1 MQQVM
6 PALNKSD
13 EANLLLLALECS
25 TQADGWSQ
33 FLTFVEITLGCR
45 SFLSEFDLNGR
56 ATSLFVGHRPGHE
69 LSDLLAQIETEG
81 GRNVF
86 EFLLSE
92 ASLHYPYCKVS
103 LDKLNRKPQ
112 SANKIDGQIA
122 VREAKLKEN
131 DGSDDLMR
139 NAPGLVSPINRTEG
153 TTILFACVFTS
164 ETTETIDTTRAS
176 ENFRMII
183 EALTPALN
191 LFLNFKKERADNRFS
206 GTLLSALDS
215 PAILVNHDREI
226 LTHTAAGLDALFK
239 LNVVLE
245 QGDKLVFRNKQIES
259 GFRFLTE
266 KYFSEEAASE
276 AVSSSSA
283 LQDRSLVHSVLL
295 KRQTGSLT
303 RITIEAVPQSSKE
316 PIETPPPWFLIRVFE
331 PKDPPKDVELV
342 LQDQF
347 DLSHSEARL
356 ARRLTISGS
365 MNATV
370 NHLGITRN
378 TAKTHLRRIFEKTGI
393 NTQLQLAG
401 LVHKLSGLF

>member
-13 EANLLLLALECS
+13 EANLLLLALGCS
-25 TQADGWSQ
+25 TRADGWSQ
-33 FLTFVEITLGCR
+33 FLTFLETKLGCR
-45 SFLSEFDLNGR
+45 SFLSEFDASGR
-56 ATSLFVGHRPGHE
+56 ATSLFVGHRPGRE
-69 LSDLLAQIETEG
+69 LGDFLTQIETEG
-81 GRNVF
+81 GRNAF

-92 ASLHYPYCKVS
+92 ASLLYPYCKVS
-103 LDKLNRKPQ
+103 LDKLKRNSL
-112 SANKIDGQIA
+112 SANKVDGQFA
-122 VREAKLKEN
+122 GREAKLKEN
-131 DGSDDLMR
+131 DSSRNPLR
-139 NAPGLVSPINRTEG
+139 NAPGLVSPVNRSG
-153 TTILFACVFTS
+153 GNTILFACVFTS
-164 ETTETIDTTRAS
+164 DTEETIDTTRAS
-176 ENFRMII
+176 ENFQMII

-191 LFLNFKKERADNRFS
+191 LFLKLSKERSDNDFS
-206 GTLLSALDS
+206 STLLSALDS
-215 PAILVNHDREI
+215 PAILVNSDREI
-226 LTHTAAGLDALFK
+226 LTHTAAGLQALIK
-239 LNVVLE
+239 MNVVLD
-245 QGDKLVFRNKQIES
+245 QGDKLIFRNNQIET

-276 AVSSSSA
+276 ANFLSPA
-283 LQDRSLVHSVLL
+283 PQDGVMVHSVFL
-295 KRQTGSLT
+295 KRNNGSLT
-303 RITIEAVPQSSKE
+303 RITIETVPHPSKE
-316 PIETPPPWFLIRVFE
+316 PIETPLPWFLMRVYE
-331 PKDPPKDVELV
+331 PTDPPKDVELV

-347 DLSHSEARL
+347 DLSQSEARL